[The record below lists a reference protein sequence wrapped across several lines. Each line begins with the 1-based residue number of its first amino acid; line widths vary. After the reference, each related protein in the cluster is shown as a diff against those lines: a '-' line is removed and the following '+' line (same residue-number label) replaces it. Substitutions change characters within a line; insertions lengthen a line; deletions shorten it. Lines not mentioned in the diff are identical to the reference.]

1 MIFLEPVIAALLGAG
16 VTALAVFFKKNIA
29 AQMVLKYGSLVKKAY
44 DIIDP
49 ILDKNLTNWN
59 GGQVDQAFEL
69 AVKSAA
75 DGELTEDEIKKIAV
89 YMADAWLPA
98 AAADKVRI
106 VEAMGTTEE
115 QDIVTKSI
123 IKNSDF
129 VIRNW
134 NISSHSIFL
143 TWTERTV

>member
-29 AQMVLKYGSLVKKAY
+29 AQMVLKYGPLVKKAY

-69 AVKSAA
+69 AIKSAA
-75 DGELTEDEIKKIAV
+75 DGELTEEEIKKIAV

-106 VEAMGTTEE
+106 IEAKGTTEE
-115 QDIVTKSI
+115 QDIITKSI
-123 IKNSDF
+123 IKNVNS
-129 VIRNW
+129 N
-134 NISSHSIFL
+134 
-143 TWTERTV
+143 

>member
-29 AQMVLKYGSLVKKAY
+29 AQMVLKYGPLVKKAY

-123 IKNSDF
+123 IKNVNAS
-129 VIRNW
+129 
-134 NISSHSIFL
+134 
-143 TWTERTV
+143 

>member
-29 AQMVLKYGSLVKKAY
+29 AQMVLKYGPLVKKAY

-69 AVKSAA
+69 AIKSAS

-106 VEAMGTTEE
+106 LEVKGTTEE
-115 QDIVTKSI
+115 QDTVTKLI
-123 IKNSDF
+123 TK
-129 VIRNW
+129 
-134 NISSHSIFL
+134 
-143 TWTERTV
+143 TVNAS

>member
-16 VTALAVFFKKNIA
+16 VTALAVFFRKNIA

-69 AVKSAA
+69 AIKSAA

-123 IKNSDF
+123 IKN
-129 VIRNW
+129 VNA
-134 NISSHSIFL
+134 
-143 TWTERTV
+143 T

>member
-16 VTALAVFFKKNIA
+16 VTALAVFFRKNIA

-69 AVKSAA
+69 AVKSAS
-75 DGELTEDEIKKIAV
+75 DGEITEDEIKKIAV

-106 VEAMGTTEE
+106 LEAKGTTEE
-115 QDIVTKSI
+115 QDTVTKLI
-123 IKNSDF
+123 TK
-129 VIRNW
+129 
-134 NISSHSIFL
+134 
-143 TWTERTV
+143 TVNAS

>member
-16 VTALAVFFKKNIA
+16 VTALAVFFRKNLA
-29 AQMVLKYGSLVKKAY
+29 AKMVLKYGPLVKKAY

-59 GGQVDQAFEL
+59 GGQIDEAFEL
-69 AVKSAA
+69 AVKSAS

-98 AAADKVRI
+98 AAADKVRLL
-106 VEAMGTTEE
+106 EATGTTED
-115 QDIVTKSI
+115 QDMITKAI
-123 IKNSDF
+123 TKTVNS
-129 VIRNW
+129 N
-134 NISSHSIFL
+134 
-143 TWTERTV
+143 

>member
-16 VTALAVFFKKNIA
+16 VTALAVFFRKNIA

-69 AVKSAA
+69 AIKSAA

-106 VEAMGTTEE
+106 LEAKGTTEE
-115 QDIVTKSI
+115 QDTVTKLI
-123 IKNSDF
+123 TK
-129 VIRNW
+129 
-134 NISSHSIFL
+134 
-143 TWTERTV
+143 TVNAS

>member
-59 GGQVDQAFEL
+59 GGQIDEAFEL
-69 AVKSAA
+69 AVKSAS

-98 AAADKVRI
+98 AAADKVRLL
-106 VEAMGTTEE
+106 EATGTTED
-115 QDIVTKSI
+115 QDMITKAI
-123 IKNSDF
+123 TKTVNS
-129 VIRNW
+129 N
-134 NISSHSIFL
+134 
-143 TWTERTV
+143 

>member
-16 VTALAVFFKKNIA
+16 VTALAVFFKKNLA
-29 AQMVLKYGSLVKKAY
+29 AKMVLKYGQLVKKAY

-69 AVKSAA
+69 AIKAA
-75 DGELTEDEIKKIAV
+75 SDGELTEDEIKKIAV
-89 YMADAWLPA
+89 HMASSWLPA

-106 VEAMGTTEE
+106 LEAKGTTEE
-115 QDIVTKSI
+115 QDTVTKLI
-123 IKNSDF
+123 TK
-129 VIRNW
+129 
-134 NISSHSIFL
+134 
-143 TWTERTV
+143 TVNAS

>member
-16 VTALAVFFKKNIA
+16 VTALAFFFRKNIA

-75 DGELTEDEIKKIAV
+75 DGEITEDEIKKIAV

-106 VEAMGTTEE
+106 LEAKGTTEE
-115 QDIVTKSI
+115 QDTVTKLI
-123 IKNSDF
+123 TK
-129 VIRNW
+129 
-134 NISSHSIFL
+134 
-143 TWTERTV
+143 TVNAS

>member
-69 AVKSAA
+69 AIKAA
-75 DGELTEDEIKKIAV
+75 SDGELTEDEIKKIAV
-89 YMADAWLPA
+89 HMADAWLPA
-98 AAADKVRI
+98 AAADKVR
-106 VEAMGTTEE
+106 VLEAKGTTED
-115 QDIVTKSI
+115 QDTITKSI
-123 IKNSDF
+123 TK
-129 VIRNW
+129 
-134 NISSHSIFL
+134 
-143 TWTERTV
+143 TVNAS

>member
-69 AVKSAA
+69 AIKSAA

-106 VEAMGTTEE
+106 LEAKGTTEE
-115 QDIVTKSI
+115 QDTVTKLI
-123 IKNSDF
+123 TK
-129 VIRNW
+129 
-134 NISSHSIFL
+134 
-143 TWTERTV
+143 TVNAS

>member
-16 VTALAVFFKKNIA
+16 VTALAFFFRKNIA

-69 AVKSAA
+69 AIKSAA
-75 DGELTEDEIKKIAV
+75 DGEITEDEIKKIAI

-106 VEAMGTTEE
+106 LEAKGTTEE
-115 QDIVTKSI
+115 QDTVTKLI
-123 IKNSDF
+123 TK
-129 VIRNW
+129 
-134 NISSHSIFL
+134 
-143 TWTERTV
+143 TVNAS

>member
-16 VTALAVFFKKNIA
+16 VTALAVFFKKNLA
-29 AQMVLKYGSLVKKAY
+29 AKMVLKYGPLVKKAY

-69 AVKSAA
+69 AIKSAS

-106 VEAMGTTEE
+106 LEAMGTTED

-123 IKNSDF
+123 TK
-129 VIRNW
+129 
-134 NISSHSIFL
+134 
-143 TWTERTV
+143 TVNAS

>member
-29 AQMVLKYGSLVKKAY
+29 AKMVLKYGPLVKKAY

-123 IKNSDF
+123 IKNVNAS
-129 VIRNW
+129 
-134 NISSHSIFL
+134 
-143 TWTERTV
+143 

>member
-75 DGELTEDEIKKIAV
+75 DGEQRKMKL
-89 YMADAWLPA
+89 
-98 AAADKVRI
+98 R
-106 VEAMGTTEE
+106 
-115 QDIVTKSI
+115 
-123 IKNSDF
+123 
-129 VIRNW
+129 R
-134 NISSHSIFL
+134 
-143 TWTERTV
+143 

>member
-59 GGQVDQAFEL
+59 GGQVAQAFEL
-69 AVKSAA
+69 AIKSAS

-123 IKNSDF
+123 IKNVNAS
-129 VIRNW
+129 
-134 NISSHSIFL
+134 
-143 TWTERTV
+143 

>member
-69 AVKSAA
+69 AIKSAA
-75 DGELTEDEIKKIAV
+75 DGELTEEEIKKIAV

-123 IKNSDF
+123 IKNVNAS
-129 VIRNW
+129 
-134 NISSHSIFL
+134 
-143 TWTERTV
+143 

>member
-69 AVKSAA
+69 AIKSAS

-89 YMADAWLPA
+89 HMADAWLPA

-106 VEAMGTTEE
+106 LEAKGTTED

-123 IKNSDF
+123 TK
-129 VIRNW
+129 
-134 NISSHSIFL
+134 
-143 TWTERTV
+143 TVNAS

>member
-1 MIFLEPVIAALLGAG
+1 MIFLEPVIAALLCAG

-123 IKNSDF
+123 IKNVNAS
-129 VIRNW
+129 
-134 NISSHSIFL
+134 
-143 TWTERTV
+143 

>member
-69 AVKSAA
+69 AIKSAA

-106 VEAMGTTEE
+106 IEAMGTTED

-123 IKNSDF
+123 TK
-129 VIRNW
+129 
-134 NISSHSIFL
+134 
-143 TWTERTV
+143 TVNAS

>member
-123 IKNSDF
+123 IKNVNAS
-129 VIRNW
+129 
-134 NISSHSIFL
+134 
-143 TWTERTV
+143 

>member
-69 AVKSAA
+69 AIKSAS

-89 YMADAWLPA
+89 HMAASWLPA
-98 AAADKVRI
+98 ASADKVRI
-106 VEAMGTTEE
+106 LEAKGTTED
-115 QDIVTKSI
+115 QDIITKSI
-123 IKNSDF
+123 TK
-129 VIRNW
+129 
-134 NISSHSIFL
+134 
-143 TWTERTV
+143 TVNAS